1 MQEGFKSMKH
11 VKNFLK
17 AIKNGLLMI
26 VGLKADKSAVTAGLV
41 DYSGQGRDVFGK

>member
-1 MQEGFKSMKH
+1 MKH
-11 VKNFLK
+11 VKKILK

-26 VGLKADKSAVTAGLV
+26 VGLKANESAVTAGVV